1 MFFRPIYNIMI
12 IQAEQ
17 ERLKHLLSE
26 ALPMLCRNGLN
37 YSSEFSV
44 EALIGITLDKN
55 DVVLVSV
62 KETFKNKDDK
72 ADDNASE
79 QSEQESVLS
88 TSRKKHHRKR
98 SHPKSLQQLNNE
110 SDNETEI
117 DEEGKYLFL
126 LNNISKMYSDID
138 INFEINVFYLVFAIP
153 FKK

>member
-1 MFFRPIYNIMI
+1 MI

-79 QSEQESVLS
+79 QSEQESILS

-117 DEEGKYLFL
+117 DEEGKLKIVFMWKQCFKNHKCTLIL
-126 LNNISKMYSDID
+126 LY
-138 INFEINVFYLVFAIP
+138 FGINVFCLVFEIP
-153 FKK
+153 ILKKG